1 MVFICLLGL
10 RRGMIEALLGLGSL
24 ITGLIVL
31 WLVHIRTTQLGML
44 LKMEAD
50 LAKENLNHVA
60 DALVG
65 MSELLNQTDEIIE
78 NASAIPTMGEMMQQM
93 LMGFIAQKMQPIISP
108 ISDAT
113 APLIPVDN
121 IGPQYG
127 TPSKEEIQT

>member
-1 MVFICLLGL
+1 ML
-10 RRGMIEALLGLGSL
+10 EALLGVGGL

-31 WLVHIRTTQLGML
+31 WLVHIRTNQLGL
-44 LKMEAD
+44 LMKMEAD

-93 LMGFIAQKMQPIISP
+93 LMGFIAQKMQPVISP
-108 ISDAT
+108 LESAT
-113 APLIPVDN
+113 APLIPIDQL
-121 IGPQYG
+121 GPQYG
-127 TPSKEEIQT
+127 ETESKEKNKT